1 MATESSKSGD
11 WSEIAAAVGGFAHE
25 IKNPLSTIK
34 LNLQLL
40 SEDWASPETQA
51 ERRSL
56 RKLEVIQ
63 REIERLGDTV
73 DSFLRYARIDRFDPV
88 ECDVNDV
95 VNELIQFVAPE
106 AAANGVDIVRYMNS
120 DLPPAMIDVRLLKQ
134 ALLNLVLNAEHA
146 MEHGGRL
153 DIRTSFEPT
162 TAGGDGLIRIEFI
175 DTGKGIAPNVLPK
188 IFDAF
193 YSTKKSGTGLGLA
206 TTQRIIE
213 RHGGTIDVMSELGS
227 GSRFVISIP
236 PAETGT

>member
-1 MATESSKSGD
+1 MATEGSKSGD

-40 SEDWASPETQA
+40 SEDWASPRTQA

-56 RKLEVIQ
+56 RKLDVIQ
-63 REIERLGDTV
+63 REIERLSDTLE
-73 DSFLRYARIDRFDPV
+73 SFLRYARIDRFEPV
-88 ECDVNDV
+88 KCDINDV
-95 VNELIQFVAPE
+95 VNGLIEFVAPE
-106 AAANGVDIVRYMNS
+106 AASNGVDIVRYMSS

-134 ALLNLVLNAEHA
+134 ALLNLVLNAEHS
-146 MEHGGRL
+146 MEQGGRL
-153 DIRTSFEPT
+153 EVRTSFES
-162 TAGGDGLIRIEFI
+162 GLIRIEFT

-206 TTQRIIE
+206 TTRRIIE

-227 GSRFVISIP
+227 GSRFIISIP

>member
-40 SEDWASPETQA
+40 SEDWQSPGTQA

-56 RKLEVIQ
+56 KKLEVIK
-63 REIERLGDTV
+63 REIERLNDTL
-73 DSFLRYARIDRFDPV
+73 DSFLRYARIARFEPV
-88 ECDVNDV
+88 KCDVNNV
-95 VNELIQFVAPE
+95 VNELTQFVAPE
-106 AAANGVDIVRYMNS
+106 AAANGVDIVRYMSS

-146 MEHGGRL
+146 MEQGGRL
-153 DIRTSFEPT
+153 EVRTSF
-162 TAGGDGLIRIEFI
+162 GDGLIRIEFI

-206 TTQRIIE
+206 TTRRIIE

-236 PAETGT
+236 PAEIGT